1 MASNAIRPQPA
12 PPQPYSVPE
21 STPYS
26 PTRISELRW
35 SEASAA
41 IKDGWDRE
49 ETEKP
54 IQTRLETKEPTPTS
68 LDRGSF
74 RNAVDRPDSS
84 SWKDIDLGSA
94 TQAVGALT
102 IL

>member
-12 PPQPYSVPE
+12 PPQRYSVPE
-21 STPYS
+21 STPHS
-26 PTRISELRW
+26 PTRISEFRW
-35 SEASAA
+35 SVVSAA

-54 IQTRLETKEPTPTS
+54 TQTCLETKEPTPTS
-68 LDRGSF
+68 LDRGIS

-84 SWKDIDLGSA
+84 SWEDIDLGSA
-94 TQAVGALT
+94 IREVGALT